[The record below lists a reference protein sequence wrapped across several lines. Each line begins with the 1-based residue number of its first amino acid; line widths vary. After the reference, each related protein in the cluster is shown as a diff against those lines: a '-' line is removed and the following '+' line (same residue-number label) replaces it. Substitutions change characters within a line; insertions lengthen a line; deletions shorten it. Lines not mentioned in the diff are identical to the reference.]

1 MSDVHKLERKESRMK
16 YLDTAVQLYEHTAQ
30 YTRKQFSRK
39 DWDYVV
45 RLRDKADLIL
55 MKVCEANSIFPTTRE
70 DFDTRRKL
78 LIEARG
84 VCYALVSVLSSM
96 QRLSKQ
102 VEKDSEQDKD
112 SYKYTKKVNKPNILV
127 NSVTDYGW
135 DHWGDLC
142 VDEIAAIDGILRSD
156 KERSEKL

>member
-1 MSDVHKLERKESRMK
+1 MSDVHKLERKESKMK

-55 MKVCEANSIFPTTRE
+55 MKVCEANSIFPTTKE
-70 DFDTRRKL
+70 DFEKRRIL

-84 VCYALVSVLSSM
+84 VCYALAAILSSM

-102 VEKDSEQDKD
+102 VEKDTEQDKEA
-112 SYKYTKKVNKPNILV
+112 YKYTKKAHKPDVLV

-142 VDEIAAIDGILRSD
+142 WDEITAIDGILRSD